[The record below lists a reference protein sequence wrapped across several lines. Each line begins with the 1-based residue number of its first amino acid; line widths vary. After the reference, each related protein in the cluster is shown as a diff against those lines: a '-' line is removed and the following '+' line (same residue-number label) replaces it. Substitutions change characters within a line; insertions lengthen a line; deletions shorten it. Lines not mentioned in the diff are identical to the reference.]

1 MKLILLLL
9 KWVREKI
16 TQRRR
21 DAETQRGEDSLEEI
35 LRAAVRRNI
44 KKRKILDGVLY
55 GLMAAATVTVIISL
69 LFVIIYIF
77 RSQAGFLNFKFL
89 FSAETGILPMI
100 VTTLYVVLVSI
111 AVALPVGIAS
121 AIFLNEYSGNSPRV
135 RILRLAI
142 ETLAGIPSIIYGLF
156 GLLVFCRLLS
166 FGQSIIAGSLTLSIM
181 ILPVIIR
188 TTEES
193 LKSIPDSFRE
203 GSLAL
208 GATKF
213 QTIIHVVLP
222 SALPGILT
230 SVILAIGRVVGE
242 SAPVLLTVGL
252 SKNMP
257 RTIFES
263 GRTLT
268 IHLYYLTNEAVR
280 PEDFGIA
287 FATASVL
294 VILVLIINAAA
305 KIITGNFRKKLG
317 ETL

>member
-1 MKLILLLL
+1 MAQKKGSITL
-9 KWVREKI
+9 KQLV
-16 TQRRR
+16 
-21 DAETQRGEDSLEEI
+21 
-35 LRAAVRRNI
+35 
-44 KKRKILDGVLY
+44 KRKIFDNILYTVMATAMVGVVF
-55 GLMAAATVTVIISL
+55 AL
-69 LFVIIYIF
+69 LFVIVYIF
-77 RSQAGFLNFKFL
+77 KSQAGFLNWSFL
-89 FSAETGILPMI
+89 TSSDPKIGILPML
-100 VTTLYVVLVSI
+100 VTTIYVVIVSI
-111 AVALPVGIAS
+111 VIAMPVGLAT
-121 AIFLNEYSGNSPRV
+121 AIFLNEYSGNSSFI
-135 RILRLAI
+135 RILRLAV

-156 GLLVFCRLLS
+156 GLLVFCRILN

-213 QTIIHVVLP
+213 QTTMNVVLP

-252 SKNMP
+252 SVNMP
-257 RTIFES
+257 RSIFES

-268 IHLYYLTNEAVR
+268 IHLFYLTNEAVHAD
-280 PEDFGIA
+280 DFGKA
-287 FATASVL
+287 FAAASVL
-294 VILVLIINAAA
+294 VILVVVINSAA
-305 KIITGNFRKKLG
+305 KILTYNFKKKLG
-317 ETL
+317 NI

>member
-1 MKLILLLL
+1 MVPPQDGAGVMKKLI
-9 KWVREKI
+9 
-16 TQRRR
+16 
-21 DAETQRGEDSLEEI
+21 
-35 LRAAVRRNI
+35 
-44 KKRKILDGVLY
+44 KRKILDGVLY
-55 GLMAAATVTVIISL
+55 GVMAAAMAGVIAAL
-69 LFVIIYIF
+69 LFIIVYIF
-77 RSQAGFLNFKFL
+77 RSQAGFLNFSFIID
-89 FSAETGILPMI
+89 AEHGILPMI

-111 AVALPVGIAS
+111 LVALPVGIAT
-121 AIFLNEYSGNSPRV
+121 AIFLNEYSGNSSLI

-156 GLLVFCRLLS
+156 GLLVFCRLLG
-166 FGQSIIAGSLTLSIM
+166 FGQSIIAGAFTLSIM

-193 LKSIPDSFRE
+193 LKSIPETFRE

-213 QTIIHVVLP
+213 QTIVHVVLP
-222 SALPGILT
+222 SALPGIVT

-252 SKNMP
+252 TKNMP

-294 VILVLIINAAA
+294 VVLVVVINTVTKIL
-305 KIITGNFRKKLG
+305 TDNFRKKLG

>member
-1 MKLILLLL
+1 MNKL
-9 KWVREKI
+9 
-16 TQRRR
+16 
-21 DAETQRGEDSLEEI
+21 
-35 LRAAVRRNI
+35 
-44 KKRKILDGVLY
+44 KKRKFFDNIMY
-55 GLMAAATVTVIISL
+55 GIMAAAMGIVIIAL
-69 LFVIIYIF
+69 LYVLVYIF
-77 RSQAGFLNFKFL
+77 RSQAGFLNWSFL
-89 FSAETGILPMI
+89 TSVEAGILPMI

-111 AVALPVGIAS
+111 AVALPIGLAT
-121 AIFLNEYSGNSPRV
+121 AIFLNEYAGNSPFIRL
-135 RILRLAI
+135 LRLAI

-156 GLLVFCRLLS
+156 GLLMFCRMLG
-166 FGQSIIAGSLTLSIM
+166 FGQSIVAGSLTLSIM

-193 LKSIPDSFRE
+193 LKAIPDSFRE

-213 QTIIHVVLP
+213 QTTVFVVLP

-252 SKNMP
+252 TRNMP
-257 RTIFES
+257 RNIFES

-294 VILVLIINAAA
+294 IILVVIINLAT
-305 KIITGNFRKKLG
+305 KILTSAFRKKLG
-317 ETL
+317 DSQ

>member
-1 MKLILLLL
+1 M
-9 KWVREKI
+9 
-16 TQRRR
+16 TQ
-21 DAETQRGEDSLEEI
+21 L
-35 LRAAVRRNI
+35 
-44 KKRKILDGVLY
+44 KKRKILDTLLY
-55 GLMAAATVTVIISL
+55 GVMAAAMAGVIIAL
-69 LFVIIYIF
+69 LYVLVYIF
-77 RSQAGFLNFKFL
+77 RSQAGYLNLSFL

-100 VTTLYVVLVSI
+100 VTTVYVVLVSI
-111 AVALPVGIAS
+111 AVALPVGLAT
-121 AIFLNEYSGNSPRV
+121 AIFLNEYSGNSPLIK
-135 RILRLAI
+135 ILRLAI

-156 GLLVFCRLLS
+156 GLLMFCRMLN
-166 FGQSIIAGSLTLSIM
+166 FGQSIIAGSFTLSIM

-193 LKSIPDSFRE
+193 LKSIPDTFRE

-208 GATKF
+208 GATKL
-213 QTIIHVVLP
+213 QTIFHVVLP

-268 IHLYYLTNEAVR
+268 IHLYYLTAEAVR

-294 VILVLIINAAA
+294 VILVVVINAAT
-305 KIITGNFRKKLG
+305 KILTFNFRRKLG
-317 ETL
+317 EIQ

>member
-1 MKLILLLL
+1 MKINIILDNVKEICSMFNLML
-9 KWVREKI
+9 KKI
-16 TQRRR
+16 T
-21 DAETQRGEDSLEEI
+21 
-35 LRAAVRRNI
+35 
-44 KKRKILDGVLY
+44 KRKILDNLMYGV
-55 GLMAAATVTVIISL
+55 MALAMAGVIAAL
-69 LFVIIYIF
+69 LFVILYIF
-77 RSQAGFLNFKFL
+77 RSQAGFLT
-89 FSAETGILPMI
+89 FSFIFDAERGILPMI

-111 AVALPVGIAS
+111 AVALPVGIATS
-121 AIFLNEYSGNSPRV
+121 IFLNEYSGNSSFI

-156 GLLVFCRLLS
+156 GLLVFCRMLN
-166 FGQSIIAGSLTLSIM
+166 FGQSIIAGAFTLSIM

-222 SALPGILT
+222 SALPGIVT

-252 SKNMP
+252 TKNMP

-280 PEDFGIA
+280 AEDFGIA

-294 VILVLIINAAA
+294 VILVVIINTAT
-305 KIITGNFRKKLG
+305 KIITENFRKKLG
-317 ETL
+317 ETP

>member
-1 MKLILLLL
+1 MVKLKKQKFI
-9 KWVREKI
+9 
-16 TQRRR
+16 
-21 DAETQRGEDSLEEI
+21 DSLM
-35 LRAAVRRNI
+35 
-44 KKRKILDGVLY
+44 Y
-55 GLMAAATVTVIISL
+55 GIMAASTAGVMAVL
-69 LFVIIYIF
+69 LFVIFYIF
-77 RSQAGFLNFKFL
+77 RSQSGYLNLSFL
-89 FSAETGILPMI
+89 FNAQTGILPMI

-111 AVALPVGIAS
+111 AVALPVGISA
-121 AIFLNEYSGNSPRV
+121 AIFLNEYSGNSGM
-135 RILRLAI
+135 ISLLRLAV

-156 GLLVFCRLLS
+156 GLLMFCRLLN
-166 FGQSIIAGSLTLSIM
+166 FGQSIIAGALTLSIM

-193 LKSIPDSFRE
+193 LKSIPTTFRE
-203 GSLAL
+203 GSYAL

-213 QTIIHVVLP
+213 QTIVHVVLP

-230 SVILAIGRVVGE
+230 SVILSIGRVVGE

-252 SKNMP
+252 TKNMP

-294 VILVLIINAAA
+294 VILVVIINTST
-305 KIITGNFRKKLG
+305 KIIAVNFRKKLG
-317 ETL
+317 QTS

>member
-1 MKLILLLL
+1 M
-9 KWVREKI
+9 RQI
-16 TQRRR
+16 T
-21 DAETQRGEDSLEEI
+21 
-35 LRAAVRRNI
+35 
-44 KKRKILDGVLY
+44 KRKLLDSSLY
-55 GLMAAATVTVIISL
+55 GIMAVTMAGVIAALI
-69 LFVIIYIF
+69 FVLAYIF
-77 RSQAGFLNFKFL
+77 RSQAGFLNWKFL
-89 FSAETGILPMI
+89 AGEETGILPMI

-111 AVALPVGIAS
+111 AAALPVGLAT
-121 AIFLNEYSGNSPRV
+121 AIFLNEYSGNSPFIRA
-135 RILRLAI
+135 LRLAI

-156 GLLVFCRLLS
+156 GLLMFCRMLN

-193 LKSIPDSFRE
+193 LKTIPDSFRE

-222 SALPGILT
+222 PAVPGILT
-230 SVILAIGRVVGE
+230 SVILAIGRVIGE

-252 SKNMP
+252 AKNMP
-257 RTIFES
+257 RSIFES

-268 IHLYYLTNEAVR
+268 IHLFYLTSEAVR

-294 VILVLIINAAA
+294 VILVVIINTAA
-305 KIITGNFRKKLG
+305 KVLTISFRKKQG
-317 ETL
+317 DVS

>member
-1 MKLILLLL
+1 MKA
-9 KWVREKI
+9 VNME
-16 TQRRR
+16 
-21 DAETQRGEDSLEEI
+21 RGFSQIKRIFADFNGKSL
-35 LRAAVRRNI
+35 
-44 KKRKILDGVLY
+44 KKRKILDGLLY
-55 GLMAAATVTVIISL
+55 GVMATAMAGVITAL
-69 LFVIIYIF
+69 LFILVYIF
-77 RSQAGFLNFKFL
+77 RSQAGFLNWSFL
-89 FSAETGILPMI
+89 TSAETGILPMI

-111 AVALPVGIAS
+111 AVALPVGLAT
-121 AIFLNEYSGNSPRV
+121 AIFLNEYSGNSSII

-156 GLLVFCRLLS
+156 GLIVFSRLLN
-166 FGQSIIAGSLTLSIM
+166 FGQSIIAGGFTLSIM

-193 LKSIPDSFRE
+193 LKSIPNTFRE

-208 GATKF
+208 GATKL
-213 QTIIHVVLP
+213 QTVFHVVLP

-230 SVILAIGRVVGE
+230 SVILAIGRVIGE

-257 RTIFES
+257 RSIFES

-268 IHLYYLTNEAVR
+268 IHLFYLTTEAVR

-294 VILVLIINAAA
+294 VVLVVIINTAT
-305 KIITGNFRKKLG
+305 KILTHNFRKRLG
-317 ETL
+317 GSL

>member
-1 MKLILLLL
+1 MVPPPYGARVMKNL
-9 KWVREKI
+9 
-16 TQRRR
+16 T
-21 DAETQRGEDSLEEI
+21 
-35 LRAAVRRNI
+35 
-44 KKRKILDGVLY
+44 KRKILDNLMYGV
-55 GLMAAATVTVIISL
+55 MVAAIAGVILAL
-69 LFVIIYIF
+69 LFIIIYIF
-77 RSQAGFLNFKFL
+77 RSQAGYLNLSFVFG
-89 FSAETGILPMI
+89 EHGILPMI
-100 VTTLYVVLVSI
+100 VTTLYVVIVSI
-111 AVALPVGIAS
+111 VVALPIGIAT
-121 AIFLNEYSGNSPRV
+121 AIFLNEYSGNSPLI

-156 GLLVFCRLLS
+156 GLLIFCRMMG
-166 FGQSIIAGSLTLSIM
+166 FGQSIIAGAFTLSIM

-193 LKSIPDSFRE
+193 LKSIPDTFRE

-213 QTIIHVVLP
+213 QTIVHVVLP
-222 SALPGILT
+222 SALPGIVT

-252 SKNMP
+252 TRNMP

-287 FATASVL
+287 FATAFVL
-294 VILVLIINAAA
+294 VILVVVINTAT
-305 KIITGNFRKKLG
+305 KIVTDNFRKKLG
-317 ETL
+317 DTL

>member
-1 MKLILLLL
+1 MVSQK
-9 KWVREKI
+9 
-16 TQRRR
+16 
-21 DAETQRGEDSLEEI
+21 DGHSM
-35 LRAAVRRNI
+35 
-44 KKRKILDGVLY
+44 KKRKILDNMLY
-55 GLMAAATVTVIISL
+55 VIMAAAMSGVIAAL
-69 LFVIIYIF
+69 LFVIVYIF
-77 RSQAGFLNFKFL
+77 RSQAGFLTFSFL
-89 FSAETGILPMI
+89 TNTETGILPMI

-111 AVALPVGIAS
+111 AVALPVGLAT
-121 AIFLNEYSGNSPRV
+121 AIFLNEYSGNSSLIRL
-135 RILRLAI
+135 LRLAI
-142 ETLAGIPSIIYGLF
+142 ETLAGVPSIIYGLF
-156 GLLVFCRLLS
+156 GLLVFCRILN
-166 FGQSIIAGSLTLSIM
+166 FGQSIIAGAFTLSIM

-213 QTIIHVVLP
+213 QTTIHVVLP

-252 SKNMP
+252 AKNMP
-257 RTIFES
+257 RSIFES

-280 PEDFGIA
+280 SEDFGIA

-294 VILVLIINAAA
+294 IILVVIINTSAKVIAA
-305 KIITGNFRKKLG
+305 NFRKKLG
-317 ETL
+317 DI

>member
-1 MKLILLLL
+1 
-9 KWVREKI
+9 V
-16 TQRRR
+16 QR
-21 DAETQRGEDSLEEI
+21 
-35 LRAAVRRNI
+35 NK
-44 KKRKILDGVLY
+44 KKRKIMDGMMY
-55 GLMAAATVTVIISL
+55 GLMAAALGVVILSL

-77 RSQAGFLNFKFL
+77 RSQAGFLNLKFL
-89 FSAETGILPMI
+89 FSAEAGILPMI
-100 VTTLYVVLVSI
+100 VTTLYVVLVSV
-111 AVALPVGIAS
+111 AVALPVGIFT
-121 AIFLNEYSGNSPRV
+121 AIFLNEYSGNSSFV

-156 GLLVFCRLLS
+156 GLLVFCRMLNL
-166 FGQSIIAGSLTLSIM
+166 GQSIIAGAFTLSIM

-193 LKSIPDSFRE
+193 LKSIPDSVRE

-213 QTIIHVVLP
+213 QTIFFVVLP
-222 SALPGILT
+222 SALPGIVT

-242 SAPVLLTVGL
+242 SAPVLLTVGI
-252 SKNMP
+252 SKTLP
-257 RTIFES
+257 RSIFES

-287 FATASVL
+287 FATAAVL
-294 VILVLIINAAA
+294 VILVVIINTST
-305 KIITGNFRKKLG
+305 KIITSNFRKKLG
-317 ETL
+317 DI

>member
-1 MKLILLLL
+1 MK
-9 KWVREKI
+9 
-16 TQRRR
+16 
-21 DAETQRGEDSLEEI
+21 
-35 LRAAVRRNI
+35 NNN
-44 KKRKILDGVLY
+44 KRKILDNIMYAV
-55 GLMAAATVTVIISL
+55 MAAAMAGVVVAL
-69 LFVIIYIF
+69 LFIIIYIF
-77 RSQAGFLNFKFL
+77 KSQAGFLNLSFITDI
-89 FSAETGILPMI
+89 EHGILPMI

-111 AVALPVGIAS
+111 LVALPVGIS
-121 AIFLNEYSGNSPRV
+121 TAIFLNEYSGNSSLI

-156 GLLVFCRLLS
+156 GLLMFCRLLG
-166 FGQSIIAGSLTLSIM
+166 FGQSIIAGAFTLSIM

-193 LKSIPDSFRE
+193 LKSIPVSFRE

-208 GATKF
+208 GATKL
-213 QTIIHVVLP
+213 QTIFHVVLP
-222 SALPGILT
+222 SALPGIVT

-252 SKNMP
+252 TKNMP

-294 VILVLIINAAA
+294 VILVVVINSVT
-305 KIITGNFRKKLG
+305 KILTAQFRKKLG
-317 ETL
+317 GTL

>member
-1 MKLILLLL
+1 MKN
-9 KWVREKI
+9 
-16 TQRRR
+16 
-21 DAETQRGEDSLEEI
+21 
-35 LRAAVRRNI
+35 NI
-44 KKRKILDGVLY
+44 KRKILDNIMYAV
-55 GLMAAATVTVIISL
+55 MAAAMAGVVLAL
-69 LFVIIYIF
+69 LFIIIYIF
-77 RSQAGFLNFKFL
+77 KSQAGFLNFSFITDI
-89 FSAETGILPMI
+89 EHGILPMI

-111 AVALPVGIAS
+111 LVALPVGIAT
-121 AIFLNEYSGNSPRV
+121 AIFLNEYSGNSSFI

-156 GLLVFCRLLS
+156 GLLMFCRLLG
-166 FGQSIIAGSLTLSIM
+166 FGQSIIAGAFTLSIM

-193 LKSIPDSFRE
+193 LKSIPVSFRE

-208 GATKF
+208 GATKL
-213 QTIIHVVLP
+213 QTIFHVVLP
-222 SALPGILT
+222 SALPGIVT

-252 SKNMP
+252 TKNMP

-294 VILVLIINAAA
+294 VILVVVINSVT
-305 KIITGNFRKKLG
+305 KILTDKFRKKLG

>member
-1 MKLILLLL
+1 MVPPPYGGSMKHNKKQKIYDGLLYALMLLGLAVIFIALVYIL
-9 KWVREKI
+9 
-16 TQRRR
+16 
-21 DAETQRGEDSLEEI
+21 
-35 LRAAVRRNI
+35 
-44 KKRKILDGVLY
+44 
-55 GLMAAATVTVIISL
+55 M
-69 LFVIIYIF
+69 YIF
-77 RSQAGFLNFKFL
+77 AQAAGFLNLSFIVDAKQ
-89 FSAETGILPMI
+89 GILPMI

-111 AVALPVGIAS
+111 AIALPVGLAS
-121 AIFLNEYSGNSPRV
+121 AIFLNEYSGNSGLI

-156 GLLVFCRLLS
+156 GLLVFCRLLG
-166 FGQSIIAGSLTLSIM
+166 FGQSIVAGSFTLSIM

-188 TTEES
+188 TTEEA

-213 QTIIHVVLP
+213 QTIIHVVVP
-222 SALPGILT
+222 PALPGIVT

-252 SKNMP
+252 TRNMP

-268 IHLYYLTNEAVR
+268 IHLYYLTNEAVK
-280 PEDFGIA
+280 PEDFGLA

-294 VILVLIINAAA
+294 VILVIIINTVT
-305 KIITGNFRKKLG
+305 KIITNNFRKKAG
-317 ETL
+317 RI

>member
-1 MKLILLLL
+1 MKNL
-9 KWVREKI
+9 
-16 TQRRR
+16 T
-21 DAETQRGEDSLEEI
+21 
-35 LRAAVRRNI
+35 
-44 KKRKILDGVLY
+44 KRKILDKILY
-55 GLMAAATVTVIISL
+55 GIMAIAMGGVIITL
-69 LFVIIYIF
+69 LFIILYIF
-77 RSQAGFLNFKFL
+77 KSQAGFLNLSFIVGI
-89 FSAETGILPMI
+89 EHGILPMI
-100 VTTLYVVLVSI
+100 VTTLYVVLVSLI
-111 AVALPVGIAS
+111 VALPVGIAT
-121 AIFLNEYSGNSPRV
+121 AIFLNEYSGNSSLI

-156 GLLVFCRLLS
+156 GLLMFCRLLG
-166 FGQSIIAGSLTLSIM
+166 FGQSIIAGSFTLSIM

-208 GATKF
+208 GATKL
-213 QTIIHVVLP
+213 QTIFHVVLP
-222 SALPGILT
+222 SALPGIVT

-252 SKNMP
+252 TKNMP

-268 IHLYYLTNEAVR
+268 IHLYYLTNEAVN

-287 FATASVL
+287 FATAAVL
-294 VILVLIINAAA
+294 VILVVVINTVT
-305 KIITGNFRKKLG
+305 KILTDNFRKKLG

>member
-1 MKLILLLL
+1 MKVVTRI
-9 KWVREKI
+9 I
-16 TQRRR
+16 
-21 DAETQRGEDSLEEI
+21 
-35 LRAAVRRNI
+35 
-44 KKRKILDGVLY
+44 KRKIFDNLLY
-55 GLMAAATVTVIISL
+55 GVMAFAMAAVIIA
-69 LFVIIYIF
+69 LFFIIIYIF
-77 RSQAGFLNFKFL
+77 KSQSGFLNFSFILGVEK
-89 FSAETGILPMI
+89 GILPMI

-111 AVALPVGIAS
+111 LIALPVGLAT
-121 AIFLNEYSGNSPRV
+121 AIFLNEYSGNSSFI

-156 GLLVFCRLLS
+156 GLLVFCRVMN

-208 GATKF
+208 GATKL
-213 QTIIHVVLP
+213 QTIFFVVLP
-222 SALPGILT
+222 SALPGIVT

-252 SKNMP
+252 TRNMP

-268 IHLYYLTNEAVR
+268 IHLYELTKEAIN
-280 PEDFGIA
+280 PDDFAIA

-294 VILVLIINAAA
+294 VILVVVINTAT
-305 KIITGNFRKKLG
+305 KIITENFRKKLG
-317 ETL
+317 DTL

>member
-1 MKLILLLL
+1 MIAL
-9 KWVREKI
+9 
-16 TQRRR
+16 
-21 DAETQRGEDSLEEI
+21 
-35 LRAAVRRNI
+35 
-44 KKRKILDGVLY
+44 KKRKLFDNIMY
-55 GLMAAATVTVIISL
+55 GIMAAAMAGVIAAL
-69 LFVIIYIF
+69 LFVILYIF
-77 RSQAGFLNFKFL
+77 RSQAGFLNWTFL
-89 FSAETGILPMI
+89 TSTEAGILPML
-100 VTTLYVVLVSI
+100 VTTIYVVIVSI
-111 AVALPVGIAS
+111 AVALPVGISS
-121 AIFLNEYSGNSPRV
+121 AIFLNEYSGNSGLI

-156 GLLVFCRLLS
+156 GLLMFCRLLN
-166 FGQSIIAGSLTLSIM
+166 FGQSIIAGAFTLSIM

-193 LKSIPDSFRE
+193 LKAIPVTFRE

-208 GATKF
+208 GATKI

-242 SAPVLLTVGL
+242 SAPVLLTVGI
-252 SKNMP
+252 SKNLP
-257 RTIFES
+257 GSIFES

-294 VILVLIINAAA
+294 VILVVAINTLA
-305 KIITGNFRKKLG
+305 KIIASNFRKKLG
-317 ETL
+317 EI